1 MTTTLQE
8 HVAREVRAEL
18 GRQRMTQGALAAAL
32 GRSEAYTTR
41 RLSGE
46 VAFKLDELERIAE
59 ILRVP
64 VTGFILAERGPTN
77 VRPAA

>member
-1 MTTTLQE
+1 MTTSLQE

-46 VAFKLDELERIAE
+46 VAFKLDELEHVAD

-64 VTGFILAERGPTN
+64 VTGFIPLDRADARY
-77 VRPAA
+77 RPAA

>member
-1 MTTTLQE
+1 MTTSLQE

-46 VAFKLDELERIAE
+46 VAFKLDELEHVAE

-64 VTGFILAERGPTN
+64 VTDFIPLDRADARH
-77 VRPAA
+77 RPAA